1 MIRIYIICKNI
12 QKEENTVPGT
22 MFNKRGSCLSRSQVF
37 NETRENMDL
46 YKEPESIRRL
56 LASRD
61 LEIPTILKEKYA
73 NSVKT

>member
-1 MIRIYIICKNI
+1 
-12 QKEENTVPGT
+12 

-56 LASRD
+56 LAIRD

-73 NSVKT
+73 NLVKT